1 MQALEKIY
9 HPIPHVELIS
19 CSLVSDGFVL
29 LSFFFALLALHVFTL
44 FHRDVYGF
52 QVTDQRDDTL
62 TKLSLVFVSRLPCSC
77 GRNISGKENSG
88 VDPACG
94 FPVKAFDVLQMCLF
108 KC

>member
-29 LSFFFALLALHVFTL
+29 LFFFFALLALHVFTL

-62 TKLSLVFVSRLPCSC
+62 TKLSLVFITFIYHCTFDAFLVPV
-77 GRNISGKENSG
+77 GKISSNLLFESLANS
-88 VDPACG
+88 
-94 FPVKAFDVLQMCLF
+94 F
-108 KC
+108 KLG

>member
-29 LSFFFALLALHVFTL
+29 LFFFFALLALHVFTL

-52 QVTDQRDDTL
+52 QVTDRRDDTL
-62 TKLSLVFVSRLPCSC
+62 TKLSLVFNHLYLSLHVRCISCPC
-77 GRNISGKENSG
+77 R
-88 VDPACG
+88 
-94 FPVKAFDVLQMCLF
+94 
-108 KC
+108 